1 MSLKMKKTTLVG
13 SLPLCVHHGLGVG
26 TLGHGLGLGHG
37 LMSVALHC
45 DFFDENILRTLFI
58 QMK

>member
-1 MSLKMKKTTLVG
+1 MVY
-13 SLPLCVHHGLGVG
+13 GLGVG

-37 LMSVALHC
+37 LMVALHC
-45 DFFDENILRTLFI
+45 DFFDEKLLRTLFI